1 MTCLR
6 VGQVDYINC
15 LPVYH
20 ALEDG
25 LLVDN
30 LELVKGTPA
39 TLNQMFL
46 NGELDVTPM
55 SSIEYARNNDRC
67 IILPNLS
74 ISADGKEGSILL
86 FSHLP
91 VIEMEGKKVC
101 VSTSS
106 ATSVALLRILF
117 EHYYHVEVE
126 IMPAEPDLNSMLASS
141 DGALLIGDDAMCA
154 HQKMQ
159 QEKQDLLVTDLGE
172 AWKEFT
178 GEKMVYAVWVVQSA
192 LAEANPEIMSR
203 ISNLLI
209 ESQALGL
216 DDRKVLAEK
225 AHQRTKLPREI
236 ITDYLDT
243 IEHKL
248 GDDECR
254 ALNTFFD
261 FAYKSGLTDERIK
274 LNIWCNNIV

>member
-1 MTCLR
+1 MTRLR
-6 VGQVDYINC
+6 IGQVDYINC

-25 LLVDN
+25 LLVDD

-39 TLNQMFL
+39 TLNKMFL
-46 NGELDVTPM
+46 NGELDVTPI

-74 ISADGKEGSILL
+74 ISADGKVESILL

-101 VSTSS
+101 VTTSS

-126 IMPAEPDLNSMLASS
+126 IIPAEPNLNSMLASS
-141 DGALLIGDDAMCA
+141 DGALLIGDDAMRA
-154 HQKMQ
+154 HRKVQ
-159 QEKQDLLVTDLGE
+159 QEKRDLLVTDLGE
-172 AWKEFT
+172 AWKDFT
-178 GEKMVYAVWVVQSA
+178 GEKMVYAVWVAHSA
-192 LAEANPEIMSR
+192 LAVAEPEIMSR

-209 ESQALGL
+209 ESRAVGL
-216 DDRKVLAEK
+216 DDRKALVEK
-225 AHQRTKLPREI
+225 AHRRTKLPRGMI
-236 ITDYLDT
+236 NDYLET
-243 IEHKL
+243 IHHEL
-248 GDDECR
+248 GDDERR
-254 ALNTFFD
+254 ALTTFFD

-274 LNIWCNNIV
+274 LNIWGD